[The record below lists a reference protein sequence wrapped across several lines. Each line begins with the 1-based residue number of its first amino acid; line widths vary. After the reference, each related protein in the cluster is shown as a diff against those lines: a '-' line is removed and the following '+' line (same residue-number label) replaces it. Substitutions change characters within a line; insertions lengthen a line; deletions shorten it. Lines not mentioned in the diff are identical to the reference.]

1 MSKADA
7 TIMAM
12 VEAELEENPEA
23 TATEL
28 HEKAK
33 TLSAGVR
40 ELSLRQFH
48 ARYPL
53 QVKRRK
59 ARKRTGG
66 RKGGAPGNRTRG
78 RGRKGSK
85 ADSRDA
91 VRKVFMD
98 FATDLTARIASDGPH
113 GAVKLLAQ
121 VDSYVDRAM
130 DAGRTN

>member
-12 VEAELEENPEA
+12 VEAELEKNPEA

-33 TLSAGVR
+33 TLSAGAR
-40 ELSLRQFH
+40 KLSLRQFH

-59 ARKRTGG
+59 AGKRTG
-66 RKGGAPGNRTRG
+66 RKGGASGARTRG
-78 RGRKGSK
+78 RRRKGGK
-85 ADSRDA
+85 ADARDA
-91 VRKVFMD
+91 VRKVLMD

-113 GAVKLLAQ
+113 GAVKLLSQ
-121 VDSYVDRAM
+121 IDTYVDRAM
-130 DAGRTN
+130 EAGRGN

>member
-1 MSKADA
+1 
-7 TIMAM
+7 MAM
-12 VEAELEENPEA
+12 VEAELEKNPEA

-33 TLSAGVR
+33 TLSKGVR

-59 ARKRTGG
+59 AGKRSGR
-66 RKGGAPGNRTRG
+66 RKGGASGSRTKG
-78 RGRKGSK
+78 RGRKGGK
-85 ADSRDA
+85 ADSRDM

-121 VDSYVDRAM
+121 VDSYVDRALE
-130 DAGRTN
+130 AGRGN

>member
-12 VEAELEENPEA
+12 VEAELEKNPEA

-59 ARKRTGG
+59 AGKRIGRRKTGG
-66 RKGGAPGNRTRG
+66 PGAGTRRRGRRGGADP
-78 RGRKGSK
+78 
-85 ADSRDA
+85 RDA

-98 FATDLTARIASDGPH
+98 FATDLTAGIASDGPH

-130 DAGRTN
+130 KGGRGN